1 MFSSNKYL
9 CCNYYVLIIRGRN
22 VGARMHVLVSRLSR
36 GVGGLVVWAC
46 ICVCVGVAVWRC
58 VLVVIYVT
66 CLSIS
71 EQLFAVER
79 G

>member
-1 MFSSNKYL
+1 
-9 CCNYYVLIIRGRN
+9 
-22 VGARMHVLVSRLSR
+22 MHVLVSRLSR

-58 VLVVIYVT
+58 VLVVVIYVTCT